1 MNALKFTELSTQSHN
16 WLITGVAGF
25 IGSNI
30 LETLLLNNQN
40 VIGIDNFE
48 TGHASNLHDV
58 KLSVSEEQWNN
69 FEFHEIDINQYEQ
82 VESVFNN
89 IDFVLHQAAL
99 GSVPRSINDPIR
111 SNAVNISGFLNVLTI
126 SKEKNVK
133 GFIYAA
139 SSSTYG
145 DHPELP
151 KKGAKYWYSTLTI
164 CCYKVCK

>member
-89 IDFVLHQAAL
+89 IDL
-99 GSVPRSINDPIR
+99 
-111 SNAVNISGFLNVLTI
+111 
-126 SKEKNVK
+126 
-133 GFIYAA
+133 
-139 SSSTYG
+139 
-145 DHPELP
+145 
-151 KKGAKYWYSTLTI
+151 I
-164 CCYKVCK
+164 C

>member
-145 DHPELP
+145 DHP
-151 KKGAKYWYSTLTI
+151 
-164 CCYKVCK
+164 